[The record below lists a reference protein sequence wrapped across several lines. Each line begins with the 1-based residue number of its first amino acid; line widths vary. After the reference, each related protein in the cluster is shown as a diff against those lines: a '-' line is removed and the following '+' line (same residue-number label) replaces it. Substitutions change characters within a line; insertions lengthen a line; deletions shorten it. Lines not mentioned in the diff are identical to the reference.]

1 MNSTETIPAGF
12 SPPAQD
18 DQALGDHWDSL
29 VVILAREID
38 VYGELSALCLEGR
51 DVVINFSAEEL
62 LENNSRKETILLKAR
77 FIEESRVK
85 VVVRIAELL
94 GIPSD
99 GIDLST
105 LIDHAGE
112 NHKEILRDYQ
122 LRLRGILEEL
132 EETNENNKLLLDTS
146 LLYVQKSISF
156 ISRLMTPS
164 LNYGDDGELKLARPS
179 GRILC
184 RKG

>member
-1 MNSTETIPAGF
+1 MNSTETIPPGF
-12 SPPAQD
+12 GPSAQD
-18 DQALGDHWDSL
+18 DQQFGDHWDSL
-29 VVILAREID
+29 AAILAREID
-38 VYGELSALCLEGR
+38 VYGELSALCLEER
-51 DVVINFSAEEL
+51 DVVVGFSAEAL

-85 VVVRIAELL
+85 VVVRIAESL
-94 GIPSD
+94 GIASD
-99 GIDLST
+99 GVDLST
-105 LIDHAGE
+105 LIDHADP
-112 NHKEILRDYQ
+112 NHKEILRDCQ

-132 EETNENNKLLLDTS
+132 EEINENNKLLLDTS
-146 LLYVQKSISF
+146 LLYVQKSIGF